1 MVVFIKLNWSQAGG
15 LAAFKKRARDPERD
29 RPSSFAS
36 EDINYQNM
44 REEAEAAGIDLGE
57 SYLNCL

>member
-15 LAAFKKRARDPERD
+15 LAAFKKRARDQEWG

-36 EDINYQNM
+36 ADVNYQNM
-44 REEAEAAGIDLGE
+44 RKEAEAAGIDLGQP
-57 SYLNCL
+57 YLNCL